1 MDNCCAHSI
10 SEEITSICI
19 YYLPKNTTYFLQ
31 PLDQGIIRNF
41 KANYQLNLN
50 EKVVSIID
58 SNVDEEEFIANFI
71 RKINVLDALHM
82 INEAWNKIEISAI
95 KNTFEKA
102 GISNLKISENDS
114 ILNEDFDS
122 NTLEEEEKSENYHTR
137 EPDTINIIDLISELH
152 KTNENISKRDCD
164 FTDENEDQAQRI
176 SFQL

>member
-1 MDNCCAHSI
+1 MCLLFTKEYNIFFTTFRPGDNKK
-10 SEEITSICI
+10 
-19 YYLPKNTTYFLQ
+19 L
-31 PLDQGIIRNF
+31 

-50 EKVVSIID
+50 KKVVSIID

-114 ILNEDFDS
+114 ILNEDFEYS
-122 NTLEEEEKSENYHTR
+122 WRRRKKWELPYSWTR
-137 EPDTINIIDLISELH
+137 
-152 KTNENISKRDCD
+152 
-164 FTDENEDQAQRI
+164 
-176 SFQL
+176 